1 MSLTTAQ
8 LVLRHL
14 AGESGSGVD
23 GTRRRHRRVALS
35 LPGRFMRADK
45 SEFDCELIDISVSG
59 ASMTSPVAVSADER
73 IIADF
78 EHLGSVEGTVVRCF
92 GSRFAIRTDVSPSRM
107 ERLAAKLT
115 WLINRHD
122 LGEFDMRNAERRRS
136 RTGNTVL
143 LRLEDGHEIECELID
158 MSVTGASL
166 ATAWHPPIGS
176 IVTVGRQSATVRRHH
191 DAGIGIEFVP
201 Q

>member
-1 MSLTTAQ
+1 MSTTTAQ

-14 AGESGSGVD
+14 AGEPGSGE
-23 GTRRRHRRVALS
+23 GPRRRHRRVALS
-35 LPGRFMRADK
+35 LPGRFMREDR
-45 SEFDCELIDISVSG
+45 SEFECELIDVSVSG
-59 ASMTSPVAVSADER
+59 ASITSPVAVEIDER

-78 EHLGSVEGTVVRCF
+78 EHLGSIEGTVVRCF
-92 GSRFAIRTDVSPSRM
+92 GGRFALRSDVSSSKM

-122 LGEFDMRNAERRRS
+122 LGDFDVRRTERHSRS
-136 RTGNTVL
+136 GNTVL

-166 ATAWHPPIGS
+166 ATTWHPPIGS

-191 DAGIGIEFVP
+191 DAGIGIEFVR